1 MGRINRYLKEITER
15 QDPGSTCLVLRPGRW
30 ALRYLRWI
38 WRGLLCA
45 MVQIGYQLN
54 LSREFFRA
62 ILIKVLTNEKVE
74 SKKHVLCQL
83 NLYER
88 RICLLLIS

>member
-1 MGRINRYLKEITER
+1 
-15 QDPGSTCLVLRPGRW
+15 
-30 ALRYLRWI
+30 
-38 WRGLLCA
+38 